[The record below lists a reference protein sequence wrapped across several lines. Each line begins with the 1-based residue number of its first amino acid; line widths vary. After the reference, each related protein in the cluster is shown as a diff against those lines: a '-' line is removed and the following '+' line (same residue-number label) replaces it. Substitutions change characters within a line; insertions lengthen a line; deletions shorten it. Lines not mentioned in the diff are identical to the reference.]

1 MNYLN
6 QPLFHIS
13 IPIIMTIIINGIIYS
28 TNVRMYTS
36 PSIKKS
42 IIQLPPGYIIGIVW
56 IILLGLLGYIHYL
69 LYKINNKISF
79 ECYFLEVFIL
89 FCLSYPFIT
98 QFQEKLSRFMNFT
111 SFVFSFILSLV
122 IIHRSL
128 SIFWYLIPLLL
139 WITYV
144 NLFDVVNTVS

>member
-13 IPIIMTIIINGIIYS
+13 IPILLTIITNGIIYS

-42 IIQLPPGYIIGIVW
+42 MIQLPPGYVIGIVW
-56 IILLGLLGYIHYL
+56 IILLGLLGYTHYL

-89 FCLSYPFIT
+89 FCLSYPFVT
-98 QFQEKLSRFMNFT
+98 QFQEKLSRLMNFI
-111 SFVFSFILSLV
+111 SFVYSFILSLV
-122 IIHRSL
+122 IIHTSL

-144 NLFDVVNTVS
+144 NLFDVANTL